1 MLIHTIIW
9 ILITPVYFLA
19 PLARYPSMK
28 FVFFAN
34 ILVSSAVLVSIIV
47 QLVLL
52 GSWKGLN
59 VWKFVVLVIMEIK
72 YTTGVHCVLI
82 SA

>member
-1 MLIHTIIW
+1 
-9 ILITPVYFLA
+9 
-19 PLARYPSMK
+19 MK
-28 FVFFAN
+28 FVFFVN

-47 QLVLL
+47 KIVLL

-59 VWKFVVLVIMEIK
+59 VWRFVVLATMEIK